1 MNIDF
6 HENIVNQ
13 FLWRFIANQK
23 DNYIIFAN
31 HDHTYR
37 WYPQGYRL
45 PVYLNDNVSDDLIH
59 SIKIQLTLLV
69 ILMTGLDY
77 SKITIDCYKINS
89 YNAESDLLNTNSSLV
104 H

>member
-1 MNIDF
+1 MNIEF

-23 DNYIIFAN
+23 DDYIIFAN
-31 HDHTYR
+31 HDHTFK

-45 PVYLNDNVSDDLIH
+45 PVYLNDTISDELIQ

-69 ILMTGLDY
+69 IMMTGLEY
-77 SKITIDCYKINS
+77 SKITIYCYKINS
-89 YNAESDLLNTNSSLV
+89 HSEESDLMNTNCSLV
-104 H
+104 